1 MPCPFP
7 QSKLASHEAVTIVEN
22 MLQELLR
29 GILTPERA
37 QSPVDASVTEEDLFH
52 HRNPQVQAQRWPLPM
67 FVSPTL
73 LCGRLSVAMGQQ
85 SGVHGG
91 GTDLSLHLYLYR
103 TLF

>member
-67 FVSPTL
+67 FVLPWEKVIANP
-73 LCGRLSVAMGQQ
+73 LCARICSEKLE
-85 SGVHGG
+85 
-91 GTDLSLHLYLYR
+91 
-103 TLF
+103 